1 MVNEIIDVHHTN
13 YIDKNIIEVALN
25 IACSWQNI
33 VLVGWINQ
41 VAKDRGIIITNE
53 MIEKVV
59 NNTLINSMN
68 KRATTENI
76 KQFYESIIPLL
87 HPTYG
92 QN

>member
-87 HPTYG
+87 HPT
-92 QN
+92 